1 MGQIAGPYG
10 LRVIKSLGEQY
21 FTGGMHTY
29 RIENPSAIATSG
41 CYFGD
46 PVGLQGGSVV
56 PLSAS
61 PTAGPPGVLGIFQG
75 CSWQDPIRGFVNAQF
90 LPAGIF
96 SGGASDVQVKVYD
109 WVFPLMRV
117 QADGPVTQSAVGSN
131 ASLGNFGMGSIY
143 TGNSAVN
150 LTAGS
155 IGAGPLAVRIV
166 DFIRDA
172 APSPGAGS
180 MPGDPFTDVVVTWNF
195 GIDRYLNAT
204 GG

>member
-10 LRVIKSLGEQY
+10 LRVIKNLGEQY
-21 FTGGMHTY
+21 FTGGMKTY
-29 RIENPSAIATSG
+29 RVTNPSAIATTG
-41 CYFGD
+41 CFFGD

-56 PLSAS
+56 PLTVS
-61 PTAGPPGVLGIFQG
+61 PTPGPPGVIGIFQG
-75 CSWQDPIRGFVNAQF
+75 CSWQDPIRGFVNSQF

-96 SGGASDVQVKVYD
+96 SGGASDVQVKVMDYP
-109 WVFPLMRV
+109 WAQMRV
-117 QADGPVTQSAVGSN
+117 QADGPVQVNQVGMN
-131 ASLGNFGMGSIY
+131 AALGNFQQGSIY

-150 LTAGS
+150 LVTPPA
-155 IGAGPLAVRIV
+155 AGPLAVRIV
-166 DFIRDA
+166 DFVRDA

-180 MPGDPFTDVVVTWNF
+180 MPGDPFTDVIVVWNF

>member
-1 MGQIAGPYG
+1 MGQVLGPYG
-10 LRVIKSLGEQY
+10 LRVVKNQGEQY

-29 RIENPSAIATSG
+29 RIENPSAIATTG
-41 CYFGD
+41 CFFGD

-61 PTAGPPGVLGIFQG
+61 PTPGPPGSLGIFQG
-75 CSWQDPIRGFVNAQF
+75 CSWQDPIRGFVNSQF

-96 SGGASDVQVKVYD
+96 SGGAYDVQVKVMDY
-109 WVFPLMRV
+109 PLAIMRV
-117 QADGPVTQSAVGSN
+117 QANGSVQQSQVGMN
-131 ASLGNFGMGSIY
+131 AGLGNFGMGSIY
-143 TGNSAVN
+143 TGNSQVY
-150 LTAGS
+150 LDQGT
-155 IGAGPLAVRIV
+155 IGAGPLAVRIF

-180 MPGDPFTDVVVTWNF
+180 LPGDAYTDVLVMWNF
-195 GIDRYLNAT
+195 GVHRYMNAT